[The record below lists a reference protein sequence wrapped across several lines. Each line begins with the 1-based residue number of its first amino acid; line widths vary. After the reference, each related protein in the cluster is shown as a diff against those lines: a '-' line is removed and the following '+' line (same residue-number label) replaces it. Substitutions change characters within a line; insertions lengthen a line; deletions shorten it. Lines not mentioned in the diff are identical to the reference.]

1 MKKKVT
7 QWGNQ
12 RLGVIW
18 CEKYDKE
25 EVFVEQKKQ
34 RGWWAVKHRGRVQR
48 QIKGKMIRWRRSVD
62 IEREAESQ
70 SLCVCVSVEWR
81 EFERTRRENSGRD
94 NACLLYSSWCGTIL
108 LFVFLSL
115 PLLLLQLFGCH
126 HFLYYPSSLCFFLNL
141 TPFAYLTNYLLIL
154 H

>member
-1 MKKKVT
+1 MRKPKARSYLV
-7 QWGNQ
+7 WE
-12 RLGVIW
+12 IW
-18 CEKYDKE
+18 
-25 EVFVEQKKQ
+25 Q
-34 RGWWAVKHRGRVQR
+34 RGGFCGAEEAKRVMSSEAQR
-48 QIKGKMIRWRRSVD
+48 QSAEADKRKKIRWRRSVD

-94 NACLLYSSWCGTIL
+94 NACLLYSSWGGTIL